1 MKKKIFIINIF
12 LLVVWL
18 ICLKFIDYEIRL
30 NNLMFTNISIN
41 LIASIFTVLL
51 FSLLVQI
58 IMYLYKFV
66 HKRNK
71 KLYLEIIA
79 GLGIF
84 LVVASMVMYL
94 MIGFIFFAFEGPEYT
109 VEKDGK
115 KMVAYVNSFTHVYVE
130 YYDYI
135 NPFVHGNKIKIGED
149 YGAGGYDPFKSK
161 EKVMSKRITYY
172 NDNEEII
179 KEASIEK

>member
-12 LLVVWL
+12 LLVLWL
-18 ICLKFIDYEIRL
+18 ICLKLIEHKIRL
-30 NNLMFTNISIN
+30 SNLILTNISIN
-41 LIASIFTVLL
+41 LMAGILTILL

-58 IMYLYKFV
+58 IIHLYKFV

-71 KLYLEIIA
+71 ELYLKIIA

-149 YGAGGYDPFKSK
+149 YGAGGYDPFKSE
-161 EKVMSKRITYY
+161 EKVMPKRITYY
-172 NDNEEII
+172 NDNEGII